1 MTSNKKQSGLRD
13 DANNETALGLI
24 AAALNWLELCH
35 GCCECPPA
43 DEFMEV
49 FFRDAKTRANGW
61 MCTRCR
67 KMTQTG

>member
-1 MTSNKKQSGLRD
+1 MTKTTIRTLRD

-24 AAALNWLELCH
+24 AAALNWLKLRN
-35 GCCECPPA
+35 GWCECPPA

-49 FFRDAKTRANGW
+49 FFRDSTTGANGW